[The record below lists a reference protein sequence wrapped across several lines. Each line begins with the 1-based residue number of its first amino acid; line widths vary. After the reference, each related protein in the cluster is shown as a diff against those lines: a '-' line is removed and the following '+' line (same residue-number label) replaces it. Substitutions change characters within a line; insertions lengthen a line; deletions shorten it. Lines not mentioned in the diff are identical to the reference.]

1 MNIELLKTLGK
12 IKKYN
17 KGNFICTENETGE
30 TAYLLLQG
38 DVDVVLGSFTNSIRT
53 VTQLQPGTIFGEMSL
68 LENKPRNASVIAC
81 DDNTLVLEIE
91 KSNFLSILTYDKEIA
106 WNLLCT
112 LMDRMEKL
120 MLFNNLKDFVFVAGY
135 KKNRYY
141 MQLTKLSKEQFGA
154 IIDKDGEYAIK
165 LLKFLSSS
173 LAEMNEELMRQE
185 EIII

>member
-12 IKKYN
+12 LKKFN
-17 KGNFICTENETGE
+17 KGEFICVENETGD

-38 DVDVVLGSFTNSIRT
+38 NVEVVLGSFTDAIRT

-68 LENKPRNASVIAC
+68 LENKPRNASIIAC

-91 KSNFLSILTYDKEIA
+91 KSNFLSILKTDKEIA

-112 LMDRMEKL
+112 LLDRMEKL
-120 MLFNNLKDFVFVAGY
+120 MLFNDLKDFVFVAGY

-154 IIDKDGEYAIK
+154 IIDKDDEYAIK

-173 LAEMNEELMRQE
+173 LAEMNEELLKTE
-185 EIII
+185 EIY

>member
-12 IKKYN
+12 IKKFN
-17 KGNFICTENETGE
+17 KSDFICTENETGT

-38 DVDVVLGSFTNSIRT
+38 NVEVVLGSFTNSTRT
-53 VTQLQPGTIFGEMSL
+53 ITQLQPGTIFGEMSL
-68 LENKPRNASVIAC
+68 LENKPRNASIIAL
-81 DDNTLVLEIE
+81 DENTLVLEIE
-91 KSNFLSILTYDKEIA
+91 KSNFLSILTHDKEIA

-120 MLFNNLKDFVFVAGY
+120 MLFNNLKEFIYVAGY

-154 IIDKDGEYAIK
+154 IIDKDGDYAIK

-173 LAEMNEELMRQE
+173 LAEMNEELLRQE
-185 EIII
+185 VVI

>member
-12 IKKYN
+12 LKKY
-17 KGNFICTENETGE
+17 GNGDFICTENETGN
-30 TAYLLLQG
+30 TAYLLLLG
-38 DVDVVLGSFTNSIRT
+38 NVDVVLGSFTDSIRT

-68 LENKPRNASVIAC
+68 LENKPRNASIIARS
-81 DDNTLVLEIE
+81 DETMVLEIE
-91 KSNFLSILTYDKEIA
+91 KSNFLSILTTDKEIA

-112 LMDRMEKL
+112 LLDRMEKL
-120 MLFNNLKDFVFVAGY
+120 MLFNDLKDFVFVAGY

-141 MQLTKLSKEQFGA
+141 TQLTKLSKEQFGA

-173 LAEMNEELMRQE
+173 LAEMNEELLRQE
-185 EIII
+185 EIF

>member
-12 IKKYN
+12 IKKFN
-17 KGNFICTENETGE
+17 KGDFICTENETGN

-38 DVDVVLGSFTNSIRT
+38 DVDVVLGSFTDAIRT

-68 LENKPRNASVIAC
+68 LENKPRNASIIAC
-81 DDNTLVLEIE
+81 GDNTLVLEIE
-91 KSNFLSILTYDKEIA
+91 KSNFLSILKSDKEIA

-141 MQLTKLSKEQFGA
+141 MQLTKLSQDQFGA
-154 IIDKDGEYAIK
+154 IIDKDGEYATK

-173 LAEMNEELMRQE
+173 LAEMNEELLKQE
-185 EIII
+185 EII

>member
-12 IKKYN
+12 IKKFS
-17 KGNFICTENETGE
+17 KGDFICVENETGN

-38 DVDVVLGSFTNSIRT
+38 DVDVVLGSFSDAIRT
-53 VTQLQPGTIFGEMSL
+53 ITQLQPGTIFGEMSL
-68 LENKPRNASVIAC
+68 LENKPRNASIIAC
-81 DDNTLVLEIE
+81 GDNTLVLEIE
-91 KSNFLSILTYDKEIA
+91 KGNFLSILTHDKEIA

-112 LMDRMEKL
+112 LLDRMEKL
-120 MLFNNLKDFVFVAGY
+120 MLFNDLKDFVFVAGY

-141 MQLTKLSKEQFGA
+141 MQLTKLSKEQFSA

-173 LAEMNEELMRQE
+173 LAEMNEELLKQE
-185 EIII
+185 EIF